1 MDISNVHL
9 RPFALMCYQFEA
21 YQKQKC
27 GQDRKV
33 LWLKIVKICNLKL
46 LEAMLS
52 DLRYFF
58 SSKLLK
64 VITNFHLRPFVLVC
78 NHFEASQKEKC
89 GKNKANLRLK
99 IAEKTCF

>member
-1 MDISNVHL
+1 M
-9 RPFALMCYQFEA
+9 MCNYFEA
-21 YQKQKC
+21 SGEQKC
-27 GQDRKV
+27 GQNRDELR
-33 LWLKIVKICNLKL
+33 LKIVKNCNLKL

-78 NHFEASQKEKC
+78 KHFEACQMQKS
-89 GKNKANLRLK
+89 GQNKADLCLK
-99 IAEKTCF
+99 IAEKTCS